1 MATRDII
8 ISIILTIVVVLVVF
22 EFFNEDSEYSLVPKK
37 NIENSNTDDLD
48 KNQKIDKI
56 IEELKTI

>member
-1 MATRDII
+1 MVI
-8 ISIILTIVVVLVVF
+8 F
-22 EFFNEDSEYSLVPKK
+22 EFFNEDSDYSLVPKVEK
-37 NIENSNTDDLD
+37 NSKSDDLD

>member
-1 MATRDII
+1 M
-8 ISIILTIVVVLVVF
+8 F
-22 EFFNEDSEYSLVPKK
+22 EFFNEDSDYSLVPKK
-37 NIENSNTDDLD
+37 ENKEKKLDLD

>member
-1 MATRDII
+1 M
-8 ISIILTIVVVLVVF
+8 VVF
-22 EFFNEDSEYSLVPKK
+22 EFFNEDSDYSLVTKVEK
-37 NIENSNTDDLD
+37 NSESDDLD